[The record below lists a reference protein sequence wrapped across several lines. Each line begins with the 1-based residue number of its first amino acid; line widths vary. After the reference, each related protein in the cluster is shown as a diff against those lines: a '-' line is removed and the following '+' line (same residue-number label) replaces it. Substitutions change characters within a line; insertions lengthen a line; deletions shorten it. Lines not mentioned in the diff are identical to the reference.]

1 LSKKNNRKMKKKFA
15 SIQKAYSLI
24 ELSIV
29 LVIISTLVAGALTI
43 SVDNLKNDQ
52 TRLTKERM
60 DRVYKILGGYIRVNK
75 SLPCPAS
82 LTKVKS
88 VDSTD
93 YGASGNCTTVS
104 GVTAISTN
112 YILGAVP
119 TRTLGLPSEYAEDA
133 FGSKIV
139 YFVDKRFT
147 TAATLNAAPNFGQTN
162 FSTMANNQ
170 LSATP
175 SNLWLIQS
183 NPSGSRQDV
192 TPNAV
197 VGMVSAGQNKLGAY
211 NARSSSANPTS
222 SDADEATNSNGL
234 ASTMISSSPASNS
247 FDDLVFYKT
256 MKDIIAD
263 YPDIMYLVPCDNPN
277 TTVAG
282 EKYDQYINGSN
293 TGDTWYDGIV
303 YSKKGVCLSPN
314 QDLRYSKKC
323 GTNGNFTIQ
332 NESCSVI
339 GTSTCSLT
347 SNQDVGT
354 GAKYTGTTQVY
365 SNGSIVPLSCRAN
378 YGRKVIGGSRDSD
391 NLSQTCSSSPTDRST
406 TATDF
411 PQAICSNG
419 TLYPINDCTVCVY
432 CNLTKNQNV
441 GENGA
446 VYTGNTKAYSSGSIV
461 PLSCRANYGHAIMKD
476 SRSSNDSSKTCSA
489 TTTDRTNDAPSAA
502 CNNGNLSIYND
513 CSTCRNCSN
522 SDSTSGTVFSD
533 GNVLHEYSCNDDSRN
548 ASQIISACR
557 GGGVTYN
564 IPHTAT
570 AYFGHVQ
577 RRGCGN
583 NCASRNLC
591 NAATFRCIDGYFTY
605 TGEQNGHELNSRL
618 SCDTPVITCSSGSQS
633 CNNN

>member
-1 LSKKNNRKMKKKFA
+1 MKRKFA
-15 SIQKAYSLI
+15 NIQRAYSLI

-60 DRVYKILGGYIRVNK
+60 DRVYKILGNYIRVNK
-75 SLPCPAS
+75 SLPCPAP

-88 VDSTD
+88 VDSD
-93 YGASGNCTTVS
+93 YGTSGGCVTVS

-119 TRTLGLPSEYAEDA
+119 THTLDLPSEYAEDG
-133 FGSKIV
+133 FGNKIV

-147 TAATLNAAPNFGQTN
+147 AAANLNAAPNFGDTN

-183 NPSGSRQDV
+183 NPAGSRQNV

-197 VGMVSAGQNKLGAY
+197 LGMVSAGPNKLGAY
-211 NARSSSANPTS
+211 NARSASANATS
-222 SDADEATNSNGL
+222 SDADEATNSNGV
-234 ASTMISSSPASNS
+234 ASTIISSSPASNS

-263 YPDIMYLVPCDNPN
+263 YPDIMYLVPCNN
-277 TTVAG
+277 TNS
-282 EKYDQYINGSN
+282 QYENTSN
-293 TGDTWYDGIV
+293 IGGDTWYDGIV
-303 YSKKGVCLSPN
+303 YSKKGFCPSPN
-314 QDLRYSKKC
+314 QDLRFSKKC

-347 SNQDVGT
+347 NNQDVGT
-354 GAKYTGTTQVY
+354 GAKYIGTSQVY

-378 YGRKVIGGSRDSD
+378 YGRKIITGSRDSD
-391 NLSQTCSSSPTDRST
+391 NLSQTCYSSPTDRST

-432 CNLTKNQNV
+432 CNLTQNQNV
-441 GENGA
+441 GTGA
-446 VYTGNTKAYSSGSIV
+446 VYTGATQAYSSGSIV
-461 PLSCRANYGHAIMKD
+461 PLSCRTNLGYAIIGG

-502 CNNGNLSIYND
+502 CSNGTLSITND
-513 CSTCRNCSN
+513 CSACRSCSN
-522 SDSTSGTVFSD
+522 LDSTSGTVFSD
-533 GNVLHEYSCNDDSRN
+533 GNVFHQYSCNDDSRN
-548 ASQIISACR
+548 ASAIISACR
-557 GGGVTYN
+557 SGGVGYSVA
-564 IPHTAT
+564 HTAI
-570 AYFGHVQ
+570 AYFGHLQ
-577 RRGCGN
+577 KRRCGN
-583 NCASRNLC
+583 GCPDRNLC
-591 NAATFRCIDGYFTY
+591 NAATFRCLDGYFTY
-605 TGEQNGHELNSRL
+605 TGEQNGFALNGRT
-618 SCDTPVITCSSGSQS
+618 SCDSPVTTCSSGNQS
-633 CNNN
+633 CGN

>member
-1 LSKKNNRKMKKKFA
+1 MKKKFA

-60 DRVYKILGGYIRVNK
+60 DKVYKILGNYIRVNK
-75 SLPCPAS
+75 SLPCPAP

-88 VDSTD
+88 VDFD
-93 YGASGNCTTVS
+93 YGTSGNCTTVS

-119 TRTLGLPSEYAEDA
+119 TLTLGLPSEYAEDG

-147 TAATLNAAPNFGQTN
+147 TAANLNVAPDFGVTN

-170 LSATP
+170 LSETTP
-175 SNLWLIQS
+175 SNLWLIRS

-263 YPDIMYLVPCDNPN
+263 YPDIMYLVPCNN
-277 TTVAG
+277 TNG
-282 EKYDQYINGSN
+282 EYENVSN

-303 YSKKGVCLSPN
+303 YSKKDRCPSPN

-347 SNQDVGT
+347 NGQDVGT
-354 GAKYTGTTQVY
+354 GAEYTGTTQVY

-378 YGRKVIGGSRDSD
+378 YGRKIIGGSRTSD
-391 NLSQTCSSSPTDRST
+391 TPSQTCSSAITDRST

-411 PQAICSNG
+411 PQAVCNNG
-419 TLYPINDCTVCVY
+419 TLHLINDCSVCVT
-432 CNLTKNQNV
+432 CNLTNGQDV
-441 GENGA
+441 GNGA
-446 VYTGNTKAYSSGSIV
+446 KYTGATQAYSSGSIV
-461 PLSCRANYGHAIMKD
+461 TLSCRTNLGYAIIGG
-476 SRSSNDSSKTCSA
+476 SRPSNDSSKTCYA
-489 TTTDRTNDAPSAA
+489 NPTERTNDAPSAV
-502 CNNGNLSIYND
+502 CSNGIWSINND
-513 CSTCRNCSN
+513 CSACRDCRDNITNPLSLTTSWSNLNSCTKSGSTYKCTTNVSCPTTCDGISGTSYVCQAIGTCRANGPRGECN
-522 SDSTSGTVFSD
+522 YEAKADCTVSCVD
-533 GNVLHEYSCNDDSRN
+533 G
-548 ASQIISACR
+548 ASKII
-557 GGGVTYN
+557 
-564 IPHTAT
+564 AT
-570 AYFGHVQ
+570 ICYG
-577 RRGCGN
+577 
-583 NCASRNLC
+583 
-591 NAATFRCIDGYFTY
+591 RC
-605 TGEQNGHELNSRL
+605 
-618 SCDTPVITCSSGSQS
+618 
-633 CNNN
+633 

>member
-1 LSKKNNRKMKKKFA
+1 MKRKFA
-15 SIQKAYSLI
+15 NIQRAYSLI

-60 DRVYKILGGYIRVNK
+60 DKVYKILGNYIRVNK

-88 VDSTD
+88 VDSD
-93 YGASGNCTTVS
+93 YGTSGGCVTVS
-104 GVTAISTN
+104 GVTVIATN

-119 TRTLGLPSEYAEDA
+119 TRTLGLPSEYAEDG
-133 FGSKIV
+133 FGNKII

-147 TAATLNAAPNFGQTN
+147 TAANLNAAPDFNATN

-170 LSATP
+170 LSAAP

-183 NPSGSRQDV
+183 NPAGSRQNV

-197 VGMVSAGQNKLGAY
+197 LGMVSAGPNKLGAY
-211 NARSSSANPTS
+211 NARSASANATS
-222 SDADEATNSNGL
+222 SDADEATNSNGV
-234 ASTMISSSPASNS
+234 AATIISSSPASNS

-263 YPDIMYLVPCDNPN
+263 YPDIMYLVPCNNPD
-277 TTVAG
+277 TIVVG
-282 EKYDQYINGSN
+282 EKYEKYINGSN

-332 NESCSVI
+332 NESCSVT
-339 GTSTCSLT
+339 GTSTCSLNN
-347 SNQDVGT
+347 NQDVGT
-354 GAKYTGTTQVY
+354 GAKYTGTSQVY

-378 YGRKVIGGSRDSD
+378 YGRKIIGGSRASD
-391 NLSQTCSSSPTDRST
+391 DTSQTCSSAITDRST

-419 TLYPINDCTVCVY
+419 TLYPINDCTACVY
-432 CNLTKNQNV
+432 CNLTQNENV
-441 GENGA
+441 GNGA
-446 VYTGNTKAYSSGSIV
+446 VYTGATQAYSSGSIV
-461 PLSCRANYGHAIMKD
+461 PLSCRTNLGYAIIGG
-476 SRSSNDSSKTCSA
+476 SRPSNDSSKTCSA
-489 TTTDRTNDAPSAA
+489 TTTDRTNDAPSAV
-502 CNNGNLSIYND
+502 CSNGTLSITND
-513 CSTCRNCSN
+513 CSVCRSCSN
-522 SDSTSGTVFSD
+522 LDSTSGTVFSD
-533 GNVLHEYSCNDDSRN
+533 GNVFHAYSCNDDSRN
-548 ASQIISACR
+548 ASAIISACR
-557 GGGVTYN
+557 SGGVGYSVAHN
-564 IPHTAT
+564 AI
-570 AYFGHVQ
+570 AYFGHLQ
-577 RRGCGN
+577 KRRCGN
-583 NCASRNLC
+583 NCPDRNLC
-591 NAATFRCIDGYFTY
+591 NAATFRCLDGYFTY
-605 TGEQNGHELNSRL
+605 TGEQNGLNLNSRT
-618 SCDTPVITCSSGSQS
+618 SCDSPIITCSSGNQS
-633 CNNN
+633 CGN

>member
-1 LSKKNNRKMKKKFA
+1 MKKKFA

-60 DRVYKILGGYIRVNK
+60 DKVYKILGSYIRVNK

-88 VDSTD
+88 VDSD
-93 YGASGNCTTVS
+93 YGSSVVTSGNCTTAS

-112 YILGAVP
+112 YFLGAVP
-119 TRTLGLPSEYAEDA
+119 TRTLGLPSEYAEDG

-147 TAATLNAAPNFGQTN
+147 TAATLNAAPDFGVTN

-170 LSATP
+170 LSASP

-183 NPSGSRQDV
+183 NPAGSRQNV
-192 TPNAV
+192 TLNAV

-211 NARSSSANPTS
+211 NARSSFANPTS

-263 YPDIMYLVPCDNPN
+263 YPDIMYLVPCNN
-277 TTVAG
+277 TNG
-282 EKYDQYINGSN
+282 EYENGSN

-303 YSKKGVCLSPN
+303 YSEKGVCPSPN
-314 QDLRYSKKC
+314 QDLRFSKKC
-323 GTNGNFTIQ
+323 GTNGNFMIQ

-347 SNQDVGT
+347 NGQNVGT
-354 GAKYTGTTQVY
+354 GAQYTGTTQVY

-378 YGRKVIGGSRDSD
+378 YGRKIIEGSRDSD
-391 NLSQTCSSSPTDRST
+391 NLSQTCNSSPTNRST

-419 TLYPINDCTVCVY
+419 TLYPINDCTVCVS
-432 CNLTKNQNV
+432 CNLTNGQDV
-441 GENGA
+441 GTGA
-446 VYTGNTKAYSSGSIV
+446 EYTGTTQAYSSGSTV
-461 PLSCRANYGHAIMKD
+461 PLSCKTNFGYAKIGGLRYSD
-476 SRSSNDSSKTCSA
+476 DSSKTCSA
-489 TTTDRTNDAPSAA
+489 IITERTNNAPSAT
-502 CNNGNLSIYND
+502 CNNGTLSITND
-513 CSTCRNCSN
+513 CSACRSCSGNANPNLFTLSWGNNSNNCKKGVVSIGNCS
-522 SDSTSGTVFSD
+522 TSVSCATDCAGTVASGSSKTCAPNDSCSVKQLGTTICTFSA
-533 GNVLHEYSCNDDSRN
+533 N
-548 ASQIISACR
+548 ASCT
-557 GGGVTYN
+557 VT
-564 IPHTAT
+564 
-570 AYFGHVQ
+570 
-577 RRGCGN
+577 
-583 NCASRNLC
+583 
-591 NAATFRCIDGYFTY
+591 CIDGVFNFTSSY
-605 TGEQNGHELNSRL
+605 CEGNG
-618 SCDTPVITCSSGSQS
+618 C
-633 CNNN
+633 